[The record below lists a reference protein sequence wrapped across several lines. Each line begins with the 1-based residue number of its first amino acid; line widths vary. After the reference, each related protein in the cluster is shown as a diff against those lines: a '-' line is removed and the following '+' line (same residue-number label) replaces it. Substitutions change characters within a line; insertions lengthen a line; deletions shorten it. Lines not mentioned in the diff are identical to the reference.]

1 MIKAAEAVQAYT
13 VGSVHYFLW
22 PMRDQGQDD
31 SMKTSC
37 FKRQKLIGECHVV
50 VSFENGKIWTLH
62 VQDSASAS

>member
-1 MIKAAEAVQAYT
+1 MIKTAEAVQAYT

-50 VSFENGKIWTLH
+50 VSF
-62 VQDSASAS
+62 